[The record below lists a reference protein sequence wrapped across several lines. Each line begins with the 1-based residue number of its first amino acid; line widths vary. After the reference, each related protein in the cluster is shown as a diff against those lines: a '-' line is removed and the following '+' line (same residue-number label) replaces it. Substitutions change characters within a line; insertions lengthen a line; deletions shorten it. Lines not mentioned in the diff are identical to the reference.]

1 MSDDDAGI
9 EVIPDIDLYESDLD
23 KIRSVGQALK
33 AKEGTWAEPDVF
45 GAEIAERFAEVGYR
59 ADIMVG
65 VTETAGV
72 NVYKFYVRIVGRL
85 DPDPNAE
92 FDHERMAREIRAKMG
107 VDPGGLKDSMSNVS
121 RG

>member
-1 MSDDDAGI
+1 MSEDAGI
-9 EVIPDIDLYESDLD
+9 SIENDIPLYESDLD
-23 KIRSVGQALK
+23 KIRAVGQVLK
-33 AKEGTWAEPDVF
+33 AKEGTWALPEVF
-45 GAEIAERFAEVGYR
+45 GAEIAERFLEVGYR

-72 NVYKFYVRIVGRL
+72 NVYKFYVRIVGRI

-107 VDPGGLKDSMSNVS
+107 VDPKGLKDDKHRVS